1 MPIKLVTFD
10 FWSTIYHNEPSLT
23 EKRQDVI
30 CQLLAKTSAAE
41 EKFDD
46 VEHADHVAWEQWDD
60 HWREKYST
68 LSCDE
73 WLSLVLDYLRVDVS
87 EENRA
92 VCCAELQSL
101 IFAGDTKEIA
111 GVRTTI
117 EFLSKRVKLAVISD
131 TGLEPG
137 VCLRKLLRKDKLD
150 YFDYYVFSDE
160 LGRSKPHESAFLSVL
175 DHFRLQADEAIHI
188 GDSRRADIAGARSV
202 GMHTIRFS
210 GCRNGEDCDY
220 EDADFVMNDYSL
232 LTDIIKSIT
241 SST

>member
-23 EKRQDVI
+23 EKRQAVI
-30 CQLLAKTSAAE
+30 RQLLAKTSAAK
-41 EKFDD
+41 EKLDA
-46 VEHADHVAWEQWDD
+46 VERADQVAWEQWDD

-73 WLSLVLDYLRVDVS
+73 WLSFVLDHLRVDVP
-87 EENRA
+87 EEDRA

-101 IFAGDTKEIA
+101 IFAGNTKEIA
-111 GVRTTI
+111 GVRKTI
-117 EFLSKRVKLAVISD
+117 EFLSERVKLAVISD
-131 TGLEPG
+131 TGIEPG
-137 VCLRKLLRKDKLD
+137 VCLRKLLRKNRLD
-150 YFDYYVFSDE
+150 YFDYYAFSDE
-160 LGRSKPHESAFLSVL
+160 FGRSKPHESVFLSVL
-175 DHFRLQADEAIHI
+175 DHFSLQAHEAIHI

-210 GCRNGEDCDY
+210 GCRDDEDCDY

-232 LTDIIKSIT
+232 LPDIMKSIT
-241 SST
+241 GST